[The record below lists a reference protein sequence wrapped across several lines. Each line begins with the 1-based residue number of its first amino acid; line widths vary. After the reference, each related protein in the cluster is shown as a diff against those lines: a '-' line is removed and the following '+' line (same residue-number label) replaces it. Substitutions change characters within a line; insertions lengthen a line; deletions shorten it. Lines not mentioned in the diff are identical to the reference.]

1 MIRITEIAQKQ
12 VAEVQR
18 EGDRAVDA
26 TAGNGWDTLFL
37 ARLVGPDGRV
47 YAFDIQQAA
56 LDETAALLR
65 KNKLLERVDLIHA
78 GHEAMASYVK
88 EPVAAVMFNLG
99 YLPGGDHSIVTR
111 PESTLRGLAAALQ
124 LL

>member
-12 VAEVQR
+12 VAEVLR

-111 PESTLRGLAAALQ
+111 PDRKSVV
-124 LL
+124 